1 MSAAYKIKLLILPK
15 FDIGPLGN
23 GVCGEGELFYQE
35 FLAGGEEYDVMG
47 LLPGEKLYVR
57 DGIALALTHAG
68 KVNTAVALTSILSD
82 SRFDCSGM
90 HTLSVG
96 CAGTNYERTV
106 MGDVIL
112 ASAFVDY
119 DLGHH
124 VVDSKG
130 KLSWFPD
137 EGICCYGCVKT
148 DRLIISD
155 FYSKIKNIQLQ
166 TTDKTIAM
174 QQKLSEALG
183 ETKTSDLLPSVKKG
197 TFMTSDNYWK
207 GKEGHE
213 NAKRINEYYKC
224 PDDYMVAEM
233 EDVAVARVLQ
243 RFNLDD
249 KLLALRVS
257 VNLDCYM
264 YGATPEKLWSGNS
277 FEDNMMEDDNEEGGD
292 IFDTAM
298 HNLFEVGK
306 EIVNV
311 IMKK

>member
-1 MSAAYKIKLLILPK
+1 MGAYKINLLILPK

-35 FLAGGEEYDVMG
+35 YLAGGEEFEVRG
-47 LLPGEKLYVR
+47 LLPGEKLYFK
-57 DGIALALTHAG
+57 DGVALALTHAG
-68 KVNTAVALTSILSD
+68 KVNTSVALASILAD

-90 HTLSVG
+90 DTLSVG

-124 VVDSKG
+124 VADSKG
-130 KLSWFPD
+130 RLSWFPD
-137 EGICCYGCVKT
+137 EGICCYGCVKP
-148 DRLIISD
+148 DESRINGI
-155 FYSKIKNIQLQ
+155 YSKIKEIRLK

-174 QQKLSEALG
+174 QQKLSG
-183 ETKTSDLLPSVKKG
+183 VSDIEKRSCFLPSVRKG

-207 GKEGHE
+207 GQEGHE
-213 NAKRINEYYKC
+213 IAIHINDYYKC
-224 PDDYMVAEM
+224 PDEYMVAEM
-233 EDVAVARVLQ
+233 EDIAVARVLQ
-243 RFNLDD
+243 RYNLEER
-249 KLLALRVS
+249 LLALRVS

-264 YGATPEKLWSGNS
+264 CGATPEKLWSGNS
-277 FEDNMMEDDNEEGGD
+277 FEDNMMEEDNEEGGD

-298 HNLFEVGK
+298 HNLFEVGR
-306 EIVNV
+306 EIVDT
-311 IMKK
+311 IIKK

>member
-1 MSAAYKIKLLILPK
+1 MISISLLILPK

-23 GVCGEGELFYQE
+23 GVCGEGELFYRE
-35 FLAGGEEYDVMG
+35 YLAGGEEYDIKG
-47 LLPGEKLYVR
+47 LMPGEKLYFK

-68 KVNTAVALTSILSD
+68 KVNTALALTSILSD
-82 SRFDCSGM
+82 FRFDCSNM

-96 CAGTNYERTV
+96 CAGTNYEQTT

-124 VVDSKG
+124 VIDSKG

-137 EGICCYGCVKT
+137 EGICCYGSIIPNQKKINHIYSQIENTQLKT
-148 DRLIISD
+148 TSKSIS
-155 FYSKIKNIQLQ
+155 
-166 TTDKTIAM
+166 M
-174 QQKLSEALG
+174 QQNLNKSNSNIKSSG
-183 ETKTSDLLPSVKKG
+183 FLPSVKKG

-213 NAKRINEYYKC
+213 IAKRINDYYHC

-233 EDVAVARVLQ
+233 EDIAVARVLQ
-243 RFNLDD
+243 RYNLD
-249 KLLALRVS
+249 KNLLALRVS

-264 YGATPEKLWSGNS
+264 CGATPERLWSGNS
-277 FEDNMMEDDNEEGGD
+277 FEDNMLEDDNEEGGD

-306 EIVNV
+306 EIVNI
-311 IMKK
+311 IMKN